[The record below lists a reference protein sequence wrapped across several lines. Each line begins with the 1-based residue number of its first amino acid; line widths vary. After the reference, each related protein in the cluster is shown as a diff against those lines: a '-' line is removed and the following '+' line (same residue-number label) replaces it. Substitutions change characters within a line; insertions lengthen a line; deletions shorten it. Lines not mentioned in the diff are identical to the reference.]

1 MVYSKLI
8 TNVQHVTC
16 ASSLPDDYI
25 LCAVQMM
32 DHVHA
37 SVHLQDAYFTAFHV
51 FLDNVH
57 KLYFKTVDFD
67 Q

>member
-1 MVYSKLI
+1 M
-8 TNVQHVTC
+8 
-16 ASSLPDDYI
+16 PDDYI
-25 LCAVQMM
+25 LCALQMM

-37 SVHLQDAYFTAFHV
+37 SIHLQDAYFTAFHV